1 MLVPLA
7 LSTAYWYEVFFVRR
21 MLRGR
26 TCRYDQVAKGEDGFT
41 LISELA

>member
-7 LSTAYWYEVFFVRR
+7 LSTANWCEMFFVRR
-21 MLRGR
+21 MLRDR
-26 TCRYDQVAKGEDGFT
+26 TFRYDQVAKGEDGFA